1 MTLHMHPLQA
11 KPDNIL
17 PVALIVSV
25 ILHLAGFALIIM
37 HPALSQG
44 PVFKEPIRVKLIDLP
59 AGRGG
64 VTEGKPGR
72 TAHEAPPKL
81 VQPPPQK
88 NPKTTLPGKVTPPP
102 KEGPSPVKTD
112 HAGKAAGL
120 GHAGAAGLGGKANG
134 VILDE
139 PSFQYAWYKA
149 RLEDL
154 LKSNWRKPVL
164 NNTKTVSAS
173 VHFTISSTGAALNVT
188 LVNSSGIAS
197 FDQSV
202 LRAVYNSSPFP
213 KFPPQY
219 NSPDLGVMYTFEL
232 LPEKK

>member
-1 MTLHMHPLQA
+1 MTSNLHPLHTR
-11 KPDNIL
+11 PDNVL
-17 PVALIVSV
+17 PVALIISV
-25 ILHLAGFALIIM
+25 ILHLTGFGLVIM
-37 HPALSQG
+37 HPVLSHG
-44 PVFKEPIRVKLIDLP
+44 PVFKEPMKVKLISLP

-64 VTEGKPGR
+64 TTEGTPGR
-72 TAHEAPPKL
+72 TARETPPKL
-81 VQPPPQK
+81 VQPPPPK
-88 NPKTTLPGKVTPPP
+88 KPKTTLPGKVAPPP
-102 KEGPSPVKTD
+102 KQGPSPVKTE

-120 GHAGAAGLGGKANG
+120 GHAGAAGLGGKDTG

-154 LKSNWRKPVL
+154 LKSNWRRPVL
-164 NNTKTVSAS
+164 NNTKTISAS

-202 LRAVYNSSPFP
+202 LRAVYNSAPFP
-213 KFPPQY
+213 RFPPQY
-219 NSPDLGVMYTFEL
+219 DSPTLGVMYTFEL
-232 LPEKK
+232 LPGSN